1 MGAPVRMKIHRNA
14 EQLIGYLREQRQ
26 PVTVT
31 RVATAG
37 VMNRRDA
44 SDAMQY
50 GVRHGV
56 IERVKVPGARA
67 SERVLYQLTGQQ
79 LPAPGKEEESAPTF
93 DALLA
98 AWGIAR
104 VPPQLP
110 GNVSMRV
117 VLTD

>member
-1 MGAPVRMKIHRNA
+1 MKTHRNA

-44 SDAMQY
+44 FNAMQY

-56 IERVKVPGARA
+56 IERVKVPGARVSA
-67 SERVLYQLTGQQ
+67 RVLYQLTGQQ
-79 LPAPGKEEESAPTF
+79 LPVPGKEQSGPTF

-110 GNVSMRV
+110 GDVSKRV
-117 VLTD
+117 ALTD